1 MAGVM
6 RPVLF
11 LYAAVFWAVVAAF
24 VHGYE
29 EPTLALQFGDEY
41 ERYRQAVPAWA
52 PRRTPW
58 RG

>member
-11 LYAAVFWAVVAAF
+11 LYAAVFWAVVAGLRAR
-24 VHGYE
+24 VRGA
-29 EPTLALQFGDEY
+29 TLALQFGDEY